1 MSKNTKK
8 QNVKNVGIIE
18 NAEEQKVV
26 SPVETTD
33 AQVASEQV
41 EEINP
46 EEQACKFAAER
57 YGIAPE
63 IVLAILDT
71 FKVNQ
76 AKRRSNGRTI
86 GSNGPSLMSEAL
98 RVLKSKMAEGGLAAQ
113 IGMNCPQIIDVLR
126 EDEVGKTLSC
136 FHGTGKDG
144 REKTPAH
151 YLYGCFFQTLK
162 KQGEASPVQKSDVKG
177 YWKIKQ

>member
-1 MSKNTKK
+1 MSKSTKK

-26 SPVETTD
+26 LPVETTD

-46 EEQACKFAAER
+46 EEIACKFAAEKH
-57 YGIAPE
+57 GIAPE

-71 FKVNQ
+71 FKASQ
-76 AKRRSNGRTI
+76 AKRRNNGRTI

-98 RVLKSKMAEGGLAAQ
+98 RVLKTKMAEGGLAAQ
-113 IGMNCPQIIDVLR
+113 IGMNCPQIIEVLR

-162 KQGEASPVQKSDVKG
+162 KQGEASPVQKSEVKG
-177 YWKIKQ
+177 YWKVK